1 MKNQE
6 KDENKLFDK
15 DGVVWDLTTWF
26 IFYSLLPWFAGEIKS
41 SQVVEFRIGG
51 KWGKEMSEGP
61 IIWSI
66 KIPVSEE
73 ALNYEFWNQVVLLPC
88 KVVLDKQP

>member
-1 MKNQE
+1 MR
-6 KDENKLFDK
+6 LFGWAQWLPLTVSVS
-15 DGVVWDLTTWF
+15 GV
-26 IFYSLLPWFAGEIKS
+26 FYSLLPWFAGEIKS